1 MKLRP
6 VTKFD
11 SRNKTTTTTTTKL
24 MTTSYRQIVSPL
36 SFFKFMVDLEQSG
49 SWVPDAYSVEIMLS

>member
-11 SRNKTTTTTTTKL
+11 SRNKTTTTTTKL